1 MLNINKVDD
10 EVINEEEYKKK
21 LNISLSAY
29 KRMKKEI
36 AYYHE
41 ELEKLNNPESRSS
54 LRKHSEFFS
63 ELEDT
68 IEHCERQKIIFLKR
82 LENIFYLI
90 TDLDN
95 NKLNNLSEYKET
107 QIIINE
113 ETYA

>member
-1 MLNINKVDD
+1 MLNVK
-10 EVINEEEYKKK
+10 EVINEDEYKKK
-21 LNISLSAY
+21 LNISLCAY

-36 AYYHE
+36 VYYHK

-54 LRKHSEFFS
+54 LKKHSEFFS

-68 IEHCERQKIIFLKR
+68 IEHCEKQKIMFLKR
-82 LENIFYLI
+82 LEDIFYLI

-95 NKLNNLSEYKET
+95 DKLNNSSEYKET

-113 ETYA
+113 EAYA